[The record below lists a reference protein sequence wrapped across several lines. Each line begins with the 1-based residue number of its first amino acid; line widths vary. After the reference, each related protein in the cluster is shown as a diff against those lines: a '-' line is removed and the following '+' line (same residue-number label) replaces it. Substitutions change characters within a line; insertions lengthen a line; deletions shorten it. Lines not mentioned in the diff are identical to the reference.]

1 MSHGELSPRTS
12 SPRAG
17 PQLSHLSGSHRV
29 ISVIPTDRR
38 RISHGLHPGST
49 IGSSHEPN
57 LHASALAQTWR
68 LLRVKIGSKT
78 PSNTLQ
84 IASNI
89 FKSEYQNLNQVSSGF
104 KDDSERRCLK
114 NHTGIKSWTPHRT
127 DSFCKYLAVSLRTK
141 FCART
146 MTCADQ
152 NTKSLTIFGL

>member
-1 MSHGELSPRTS
+1 MSSVSSQRIGGGSAMACTQDPRS
-12 SPRAG
+12 VHRMSQIFMPR
-17 PQLSHLSGSHRV
+17 HWHK
-29 ISVIPTDRR
+29 
-38 RISHGLHPGST
+38 PG
-49 IGSSHEPN
+49 
-57 LHASALAQTWR
+57 ACR
-68 LLRVKIGSKT
+68 MLRVKIGSKT

-146 MTCADQ
+146 TTCADQ